1 MSERP
6 GGTSHHIPGHLAGS
20 LPGRNGLEGL
30 PHGSRPAPTQPAPP
44 AQIVRQA
51 VDAARELVEPAIR
64 ETVEALPGVLR
75 LAAGYHFG
83 WWEADGT
90 PVANPARGKGLRP
103 ALVLLAAQAVGGLP
117 ADAVR
122 PAVAIELV
130 HNFSL
135 IHDDVMDGDATRRH
149 RPTVWKVF
157 GVAQAILVGDALLTL
172 AYDVLGGLD
181 GPGTPAGGW
190 GAGAPTIPVQ
200 PDALAAEHGGSSRS
214 RVAARMF
221 GTAIGDLLHGQ
232 GDDLAFEHRDDV
244 TVAECMAMARRKT
257 GALLE
262 CACGLGA
269 LLAGGSAEQVARLRA
284 YGADLGLAFQ
294 LTDDL
299 LGIWG
304 DTRVTGK
311 PVHSDLRSRKRSLP
325 VVAALTSGSPAAAA
339 LRQAYAHEEALDDA
353 DLARLADAVA
363 DAGGRDWCVARAKE
377 LIGRALDRLHTEPPL
392 ARTLELAAFAAVL
405 LHRDR

>member
-1 MSERP
+1 M
-6 GGTSHHIPGHLAGS
+6 
-20 LPGRNGLEGL
+20 EGL

-51 VDAARELVEPAIR
+51 VDASRALVEPAIR
-64 ETVEALPGVLR
+64 ETVETLPGILR
-75 LAAGYHFG
+75 TAAGYHFG
-83 WWEADGT
+83 WWDADGT
-90 PVANPARGKGLRP
+90 PVANPSSGKGLRP
-103 ALVLLAAQAVGGLP
+103 ALVLLAAQAVGGL
-117 ADAVR
+117 ATDAVR

-149 RPTVWKVF
+149 RPTVWKIY

-181 GPGTPAGGW
+181 GPPGTPAGGW

-200 PDALAAEHGGSSRS
+200 ADALSSEPGGSSRS

-221 GTAIGDLLHGQ
+221 GTAVGDLLHGQ

-269 LLAGGSAEQVARLRA
+269 LLGGGSAEQVARLRA

-304 DTRVTGK
+304 DTRITGK

-325 VVAALTSGSPAAAA
+325 VVAALASGSPAATA
-339 LRQAYAHEEALDDA
+339 LRQAYAHEGDLDDA
-353 DLARLADAVA
+353 DLARLAVAV
-363 DAGGRDWCVARAKE
+363 DEAGGRDWCVARAKE
-377 LIGRALDRLHTEPPL
+377 LIARALDRLHTDPPL
-392 ARTLELAAFAAVL
+392 ARTLELAALAAVL
-405 LHRDR
+405 LQRDR